1 MEQTSAALRTPG
13 LLATSTVLGEKMRN
27 AVGWAEPLASTEGL
41 AQFSPCEVWK
51 IRAFEILALPSLQ

>member
-1 MEQTSAALRTPG
+1 
-13 LLATSTVLGEKMRN
+13 MRN

-51 IRAFEILALPSLQ
+51 IQAF